1 MFNVVMPSVDVPNV
15 IMLSTI
21 ILSVR
26 WLSVTTLSVL
36 MMRCIGAMAP
46 SIALSVCLIKFYWE
60 VNYEKM

>member
-1 MFNVVMPSVDVPNV
+1 VFNVVMPSVDVPNV

-36 MMRCIGAMAP
+36 MIGAMAP